1 MLTQGN
7 RASRSRT
14 MQGKMVKTIYS
25 QANMVIGKGVC
36 GRLEV
41 VVVVMLGNVESQRGR
56 GRGFDA

>member
-1 MLTQGN
+1 
-7 RASRSRT
+7 
-14 MQGKMVKTIYS
+14 
-25 QANMVIGKGVC
+25 MVIGKGVC